1 MGGEVDRARRLF
13 LSDLAQIKKKF
24 LSQKITII
32 QVESQEQL
40 FQIRRVFGVG
50 ARCAPKLSDGV
61 LPVKSHSAINA
72 VRPPSSESVA
82 NIKELK
88 KTKNN
93 NINNRHVCCLPD
105 ADCCLPLTND
115 GILSGGRKC
124 DMIQMKFD
132 HATSIVAVT
141 VVFTQLIVGEDTQV
155 IEILKSIGH
164 NQLVESLA
172 VVELEV
178 GMEFMW
184 NGQRWMIEEM
194 ENSMVTASN
203 SSDDIICLNKSLVTC
218 L

>member
-1 MGGEVDRARRLF
+1 MDGEVDRVRRLF

-24 LSQKITII
+24 LSQKITTI

-40 FQIRRVFGVG
+40 LQIRRVFGASFGAG

-72 VRPPSSESVA
+72 VWPPSSESVA

-88 KTKNN
+88 KRKNN

-115 GILSGGRKC
+115 EILSCGRKC

-132 HATSIVAVT
+132 HATILVAVT
-141 VVFTQLIVGEDTQV
+141 VVFT
-155 IEILKSIGH
+155 
-164 NQLVESLA
+164 
-172 VVELEV
+172 
-178 GMEFMW
+178 
-184 NGQRWMIEEM
+184 
-194 ENSMVTASN
+194 
-203 SSDDIICLNKSLVTC
+203 
-218 L
+218 